1 MLLATPPQIRPVSA
15 PIRVMP
21 VCECFDERSFGLSRA
36 AASFTTSLRGITVP
50 EALSLHPI
58 SGREP
63 DGLHVTSLDAMS
75 MMRIRSRGVVERAMA
90 CSADI
95 VHFHGLWTMAINQIA
110 SLKMRGFRVVVSPH
124 GMLED
129 YILDRHRFRKLLF
142 TFMVQRRQLRQADA
156 IHALN
161 EHERQCIER
170 YIGGSVPIHVIS
182 NGVDYD
188 GCDGAEKIPAAR
200 PSFLFMG
207 RLHEKKRLDL
217 LLDAWCVAS
226 VGRHAELIIAGNGN
240 GPYADRIIA
249 RCGSIAGV
257 TYAGYLSG
265 DAQRAAQAKSSF
277 GILTS
282 LSEGQPLGILES
294 LASGRPCIV
303 TSGCRMPMISERSLG
318 WQADQVETLALA
330 IRTACAMSSSDYHAI
345 SMRCRAYVKSHHDW
359 QRNSC
364 RLGEL
369 YQQLIKRDSPLAV

>member
-1 MLLATPPQIRPVSA
+1 MSSPLPIRPKSI
-15 PIRVMP
+15 PIKVMP
-21 VCECFDERSFGLSRA
+21 VCECFDDRSFGLSRA
-36 AASFTTSLRGITVP
+36 ASSFTTSLRGINVP

-63 DGLHVTSLDAMS
+63 NGLNVTSLDAIS
-75 MMRIRSRGVVERAMA
+75 MMRIRPRSVVERATA

-95 VHFHGLWTMAINQIA
+95 VHFHGLWNMAINQIS
-110 SLKMRGFRVVVSPH
+110 SLRMRGFRVVVSPH

-129 YILDRHRFRKLLF
+129 YILDRHRFRKLFF
-142 TFMVQRRQLRQADA
+142 TFTVQRRQLRQADV

-170 YIGGSVPIHVIS
+170 YVGGTVPIHVIS
-182 NGVDYD
+182 NGVDHED
-188 GCDGAEKIPAAR
+188 LEGTENIPGAH

-217 LLDAWCVAS
+217 LLDSWLLAS
-226 VGRHAELIIAGNGN
+226 VGGHAKLIIAGAGI
-240 GPYADRIIA
+240 GPYAERIIA
-249 RCGSIAGV
+249 RCTSTPGV

-265 DAQRAAQAKSSF
+265 HAQRTAQAKSTF

-294 LASGRPCIV
+294 LAGGRPCIV
-303 TSGCRMPMISERSLG
+303 TTGCCMPMITEHRLG
-318 WQADQVETLALA
+318 WQADRVESLAQS
-330 IRTACAMSSSDYHAI
+330 IRSACSISSSDYQSMA
-345 SMRCRAYVKSHHDW
+345 MRCRDYVKCHHDR
-359 QRNSC
+359 QRNSS

-369 YQQLIKRDSPLAV
+369 YQQLMDRDRSPSM